1 MLLSHAITIVLAY
14 IIDRIVGDPRS
25 FPHPVVW
32 IGKATR
38 LLEKGIRKIVK
49 KEESLKI
56 AGLLFPVLIGG
67 GVYGIVAALLYILG
81 LWNHWLALI
90 TEIWLISTTIA
101 AKGLGDA
108 GLEIYRH
115 LKDGDFTKAR
125 YSLSM
130 VVGRDTEKLDEEEIS
145 RGAVETVAENIVDA
159 IISPLFFALIG
170 GAPLA
175 MMYRA
180 VNTLDSMVGYKNEKY
195 QNLGWASARLDDV
208 LNYIPARLTILFML
222 LACWLKKLDVKRS
235 WRTIVRDAKGHPSPN
250 SGIPEAAIAGALH
263 IQLGGTNY
271 YGGIVSH
278 RAKMGDPERS
288 IQKQDI
294 LATIHVMKLT
304 STICVLVCLLI
315 AIFKGWQG

>member
-1 MLLSHAITIVLAY
+1 MLLAHAITIVLAY

-32 IGKATR
+32 IGKAIR

-130 VVGRDTEKLDEEEIS
+130 VVGRDTEKLDEGEIS

>member
-1 MLLSHAITIVLAY
+1 MLVHGIEIVIAY

-25 FPHPVVW
+25 LPHPVVW
-32 IGKATR
+32 IGKAIR
-38 LLEKGIRKIVK
+38 LLESGIRRVVK
-49 KEESLKI
+49 KEKALKA
-56 AGLLFPVLIGG
+56 AGLLFPIIIAG
-67 GVYGIVAALLYILG
+67 GVYGIITLLLYGLG
-81 LWNHWLALI
+81 LWNHWLAI
-90 TEIWLISTTIA
+90 VVEIWLISTTIA
-101 AKGLGDA
+101 TKGLGDA
-108 GLEIYRH
+108 GLEVYHH

-125 YSLSM
+125 HSLSM
-130 VVGRDTEKLDEEEIS
+130 IVGRDTERLDEGEIS
-145 RGAVETVAENIVDA
+145 RGTVETVAENIVDA
-159 IISPLFFALIG
+159 IISPLFFALLG

-222 LACWLKKLDVKRS
+222 LACWIRRLDVRAA
-235 WRTIVRDAKGHPSPN
+235 RRMVVRDAKGHPSPN
-250 SGIPEAAIAGALH
+250 SGIPEATIAGALH

-278 RAKMGDPERS
+278 RAKMGDPERL

-294 LATIHVMKLT
+294 LATIKVMKLT
-304 STICVLVCLLI
+304 STICVLVCLLV
-315 AIFKGWQG
+315 AITMGW